1 MAEAIGLAS
10 SLLAIALFT
19 FNSCSTLYQTAKS
32 IQNYPQT
39 ILDLITELGDF
50 ITVLQNL
57 QKTIED
63 HGTDLEE
70 LKGPLLS
77 CGNACQDL
85 DVAITKCTLHS
96 SGGKTSFR
104 DWTKMKFRGNDIAA
118 FQDLIARYKST
129 IMIALCGANL

>member
-50 ITVLQNL
+50 IAVLQKSAKDNRGPRYRRDL
-57 QKTIED
+57 SRSRIRQSKNRDPQKWHE
-63 HGTDLEE
+63 
-70 LKGPLLS
+70 
-77 CGNACQDL
+77 A
-85 DVAITKCTLHS
+85 
-96 SGGKTSFR
+96 
-104 DWTKMKFRGNDIAA
+104 
-118 FQDLIARYKST
+118 
-129 IMIALCGANL
+129 

>member
-1 MAEAIGLAS
+1 MAEAVGLAS

-32 IQNYPQT
+32 IQNYPQA

-63 HGTDLEE
+63 HGTDLDE

-77 CGNACQDL
+77 CGTACLDL
-85 DVAITKCTLHS
+85 EVAISKCMSHS

-104 DWTKMKFRGNDIAA
+104 DWTKMKFKGNEIVA

-129 IMIALCGANL
+129 IIVALCGANL